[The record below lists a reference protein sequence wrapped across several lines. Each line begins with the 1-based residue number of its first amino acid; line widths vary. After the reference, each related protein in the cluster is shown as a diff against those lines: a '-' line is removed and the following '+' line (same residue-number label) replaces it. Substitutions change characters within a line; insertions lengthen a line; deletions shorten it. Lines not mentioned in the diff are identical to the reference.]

1 MKDKRVMVIPA
12 RKKIQE
18 GALDKEHPKLR
29 VAAYCRVST
38 ESEEQT
44 GSFETQVSH
53 YTNYINKNPD
63 WRLVDIY
70 ADEGISG
77 TNTKNRRE
85 FNRMIN
91 ECLTGN
97 IDLIIT
103 KSISRFAR
111 NTLDCLKYIRQ
122 LKAKNVAV
130 YFEKENINTLDSK
143 GEVLITIMASLAQQ
157 ESESM
162 SKNIK
167 LGLQYRYQQ
176 GQVKFNTTR
185 FLGYDSDDEGT
196 LIINQEQ
203 AKVVRRIFK
212 EYLEGK
218 GTGRIARG
226 LMNDKI
232 PTGSGKLKW
241 SGDSINRIISNE
253 KYMGDALLQKTYTVD
268 FLTKTRVEN
277 DGTVPQYYIED
288 NHEPIVSKET
298 FHLAQQEKARRSNL
312 YSGKRKQ
319 KRVYQGKYAL
329 SGKVI
334 CEHCGDIFRRV
345 KWNSRG
351 SKATVWRC
359 VTRLTDHTQCQ
370 ARTVKEDLLHEAVLE
385 AINEFIGDKGNY
397 LKVLEK
403 NITQVLN
410 NKYDETAE
418 DVDNQLHDLQKQLYQ
433 FANQK
438 EDYERIAE
446 RIFKLRERKQQLL
459 IENATNEEKRR
470 RLSDIKALLKT
481 QHIKLEDYDES
492 LVNRLVAGVIIKEEV
507 INVELKTDDIFTI
520 EK

>member
-1 MKDKRVMVIPA
+1 MAKKNVQYIPA
-12 RKKIQE
+12 KKKLVTE
-18 GALDKEHPKLR
+18 NNKEKNKKLK

-38 ESEEQT
+38 ESEEQA

-53 YTNYINKNPD
+53 YTQYIQKNSD
-63 WRLVDIY
+63 WLLIDVY

-77 TNTKNRRE
+77 TNTKNRKE
-85 FNRMIN
+85 FNRMIAD
-91 ECLTGN
+91 CKRGM

-111 NTLDCLKYIRQ
+111 NTLDCLKYIRD
-122 LKAKNVAV
+122 LKARDVAV
-130 YFEKENINTLDSK
+130 FFEKENINTMDSK

-167 LGLQYRYQQ
+167 MGLRYRYQN
-176 GQVKFNTTR
+176 GVVKFGTSN
-185 FLGYDSDDEGT
+185 FLGYDMNENDE
-196 LIINQEQ
+196 LVINEEQ

-212 EYLEGK
+212 EYLEGS
-218 GTGRIARG
+218 GTGQIAKG
-226 LMNDKI
+226 LMKDGI
-232 PTGSGKLKW
+232 LTGAGNKKW
-241 SGDSINRIISNE
+241 LGEDINRIISNE
-253 KYMGDALLQKTYTVD
+253 KYMGDVLLQKTYTVD
-268 FLTKTRVEN
+268 CLTKQRIKN
-277 DGTVPQYYIED
+277 DGKVPQYYIED
-288 NHEPIVSKET
+288 NHEPIVSKEI
-298 FHLAQQEKARRSNL
+298 FHLAQQEKARRSNV
-312 YSGKRKQ
+312 YTGKKN
-319 KRVYQGKYAL
+319 KRRLHHGKYAL
-329 SGKVI
+329 SGIVR
-334 CEHCGDIFRRV
+334 CEHCGDIYRRV

-403 NITQVLN
+403 SITQVLN

-446 RIFKLRERKQQLL
+446 RIFKHRERKQQLL

-470 RLSDIKALLKT
+470 RWSDIKAFLKT
-481 QHIKLEDYDES
+481 QHTRLEEYGEG
-492 LVNRLVAGVIIKEEV
+492 LTNRLVEGVVIKDECIEV
-507 INVELKTDDIFTI
+507 KLKTRDII
-520 EK
+520 NIDK